1 MPRRILAALLAL
13 WFAIPAAS
21 FAAPSCPMKCPM
33 VASAHCRCCKT
44 GKANAA
50 CGQQDCRCAISQG
63 STAQPTAA
71 ATPTTGPEPAKGL
84 VTRLAAAV
92 STPRRAPSPVPI
104 DPSPPGGV
112 LAARSLLC
120 SWVV

>member
-21 FAAPSCPMKCPM
+21 FAGPSCPMKRPM
-33 VASAHCRCCKT
+33 VASAPCHCCKT
-44 GKANAA
+44 GRAGTA

-63 STAQPTAA
+63 SAAQPTTAGA
-71 ATPTTGPEPAKGL
+71 PSAGPEPAKGL

-112 LAARSLLC
+112 LAVRSLLC